1 MSAEKNKKQYSEQ
14 NIKRMKVAIFCIVAA
29 IIFYFGANF
38 LKGINAFGHKVYYYA
53 VFDDI
58 GALHESTTVA
68 VNGYPIGKVSKITM
82 LSTHPVKIC
91 AEFLITEKIDIPVDS
106 RFEVAQKDV
115 LGGMIVNVI
124 IGNSKT
130 LAHSGDTLNCALAPG
145 MFDGIDDMKA
155 QLQSVLAS
163 VDTIGLS
170 VKSAFLL
177 NDAQNGAIM
186 LKNTL
191 INLEASTRHLNQI
204 LATNEGKVN
213 DMVGKLDQLSTTL
226 GNATPQINNIIQN
239 LDNISDSIAQS
250 NIRALITDAQQTVAH
265 LNAVTAKLENG
276 EGSVGQLMN
285 NDSLYS
291 NLNKTTESLNALLK
305 DLKEHPGR
313 YIHVSVFG
321 GKKNKNE

>member
-1 MSAEKNKKQYSEQ
+1 MSAEKDKTQYSQ
-14 NIKRMKVAIFCIVAA
+14 KNIKSMKVAIFCILAA
-29 IIFYFGANF
+29 VIFYFGANF
-38 LKGINAFGHKVYYYA
+38 LKGINAFSHKTYLYA

-58 GALHESTTVA
+58 GALHESTTVN

-82 LSTHPVKIC
+82 LSTDPVKIC
-91 AEFLITEKIDIPVDS
+91 AQILITEDIDIPKDS
-106 RFEVAQKDV
+106 KFEVVQKDV
-115 LGGMIVNVI
+115 LGGMAVNVL
-124 IGNSKT
+124 IGKST
-130 LAHSGDTLNCALAPG
+130 TMAHDGDTLACGLAPG

-163 VDTIGLS
+163 VDTIGLA

-177 NDAQNGAIM
+177 EDSQNGAIM

-204 LATNEGKVN
+204 LAANEGKINHV
-213 DMVGKLDQLSTTL
+213 VGQLDQLSNTL
-226 GNATPQINNIIQN
+226 GNAAPQINAIIQN
-239 LDNISDSIAQS
+239 LDHISDSIAQS
-250 NIRALITDAQQTVAH
+250 NIRGLLLDAQETMAH
-265 LNAVTAKLENG
+265 INAVTAKLENG

-285 NDSLYS
+285 NDSLYA

-313 YIHVSVFG
+313 YINVSVFG
-321 GKKNKNE
+321 GKKNQNN